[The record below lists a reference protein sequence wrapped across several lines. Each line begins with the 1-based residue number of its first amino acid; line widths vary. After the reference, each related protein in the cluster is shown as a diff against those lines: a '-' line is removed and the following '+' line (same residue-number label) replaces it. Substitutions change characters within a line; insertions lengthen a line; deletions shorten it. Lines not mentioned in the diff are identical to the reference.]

1 MPKRIDCFKPLK
13 YMGWRAV
20 LVVAVGAADAFDRKR
35 CAAPGKYVARNGTD
49 LLARAFD
56 GPSFFEAGR
65 WLNNKYVL
73 APPCGL
79 KEGDAFACSVVAKIP
94 RNGSKARI
102 LMVGDS
108 ISIRQFQDFKR
119 RIQRCDA
126 DVAFLRADRLRERD
140 LAKGQQEAYPVCKAD
155 ALLVNTGAHYPDVR
169 PFTQDLTKFLRSL
182 NDTCPTTP
190 FTIFRT
196 TPEGNPL
203 CNSKQVVRDWEAQ
216 VWSVLNGTRPVPTDA
231 LSFSR
236 GWHWDLFQ
244 RYNAEALR
252 LVAQYDWITIA
263 DVAAMGRRVPT
274 GGWVARPGKPKDCL
288 HGSPAVPWYN
298 ALVLNVLDAVL

>member
-1 MPKRIDCFKPLK
+1 MLKRIDCFKPLK
-13 YMGWRAV
+13 YMGWSAV
-20 LVVAVGAADAFDRKR
+20 LVAATAAAATDDRKR
-35 CAAPGKYVARNGTD
+35 CAAPGRYELRNGTD

-56 GPSFFEAGR
+56 GPSFFGEGR
-65 WLNNKYVL
+65 WLNNKYVV
-73 APPCGL
+73 APPCEL
-79 KEGDAFACSVVAKIP
+79 KEGDAFACSVVAKLP
-94 RNGSKARI
+94 RNGSRARI

-108 ISIRQFQDFKR
+108 ISIRQFQDLKR
-119 RIQRCDA
+119 RVQRCDA

-140 LAKGQQEAYPVCKAD
+140 LAKGQQAAYPVCKAD
-155 ALLVNTGAHYPDVR
+155 LLIVNTGAHYPDVQ
-169 PFTQDLTKFLRSL
+169 PFAQELRKFLRSL
-182 NDTCPTTP
+182 NDTCPTRPVTV
-190 FTIFRT
+190 FRT

-203 CNSKQVVRDWEAQ
+203 CNSKMVVRDWEAQ
-216 VWSVLNGTRPVPTDA
+216 VWSVLNGTRPVPNDA

-244 RYNAEALR
+244 RYNAEAAR
-252 LVAQYDWITIA
+252 LVEAYDWITVA